1 MPRSM
6 LERLHLGV
14 MWSRR
19 ILTQSGMR
27 CMRCV
32 LRTVQVDLLPSIIST
47 KDDSDNIFMF
57 TTSFMFPQVVLRP
70 QSGQEVN
77 VELFDKDMD
86 KDDFL
91 GR

>member
-1 MPRSM
+1 
-6 LERLHLGV
+6 
-14 MWSRR
+14 
-19 ILTQSGMR
+19 
-27 CMRCV
+27 MRCV

>member
-1 MPRSM
+1 
-6 LERLHLGV
+6 
-14 MWSRR
+14 
-19 ILTQSGMR
+19 
-27 CMRCV
+27 
-32 LRTVQVDLLPSIIST
+32 
-47 KDDSDNIFMF
+47 
-57 TTSFMFPQVVLRP
+57 MFPQVVLRP